1 MARTKFDEFVSD
13 VERKRIFEQEALA
26 FQATE
31 VISELMA
38 AAGVTKAELARRLGT
53 SRAFVTQTLSGS
65 RNLTLHTLAD
75 VAFVLG
81 SRISISPTDESGG
94 RRSRRPFLVYRDHP
108 QLKPSASDS
117 DLPPDLQVA

>member
-13 VERKRIFEQEALA
+13 LERRRIFEQEALA
-26 FQATE
+26 FEATE

-38 AAGVTKAELARRLGT
+38 AAGVSKAELARRLGT

-75 VAFVLG
+75 IAFVLG
-81 SRISISPTDESGG
+81 CRISISQKNESGG
-94 RRSRRPFLVYRDHP
+94 RSSKRPFLVYRDHS
-108 QLKPSASDS
+108 QLKPSSPDS
-117 DLPPDLQVA
+117 DLAPDLQVA